1 MITIRHCTTVSVPS
15 NPSSVALISWNRSP
29 SKQFII
35 LERSSTD
42 FFSLLLR
49 FAILDA
55 KSNKDRQTKRE
66 RGCIKGPNLVHF
78 HCNDRRLI
86 SAREI
91 FRPLHSS
98 SVTEGRRARRRAS
111 EREKERAVA
120 HRSIRGRSI
129 RPREGGGRAE
139 RGKARRDYP
148 SNFFSQVRHDTQMSA
163 GGEEGGSGSGFNG
176 AAWSTPLKSMNY
188 ETTH

>member
-1 MITIRHCTTVSVPS
+1 MP
-15 NPSSVALISWNRSP
+15 NRT
-29 SKQFII
+29 K
-35 LERSSTD
+35 TD
-42 FFSLLLR
+42 GE
-49 FAILDA
+49 
-55 KSNKDRQTKRE
+55 RE
-66 RGCIKGPNLVHF
+66 REDALKAQTWSISIATTDVLSLQGKF
-78 HCNDRRLI
+78 SDR
-86 SAREI
+86 ST
-91 FRPLHSS
+91 
-98 SVTEGRRARRRAS
+98 SVTEGRRAS

-163 GGEEGGSGSGFNG
+163 GGEGGGGSGSGFNG

>member
-49 FAILDA
+49 FAIPRCQIEQ
-55 KSNKDRQTKRE
+55 RQTERERE

-86 SAREI
+86 FAREI

-163 GGEEGGSGSGFNG
+163 GGEEGGAG
-176 AAWSTPLKSMNY
+176 ADSM
-188 ETTH
+188 ERRGQPR